1 MHIEEKDMQSR
12 QKIKE
17 KEKLDE
23 RKKLIELR
31 IYRLYYCL

>member
-12 QKIKE
+12 QKIYE
-17 KEKLDE
+17 KEKLEE

-31 IYRLYYCL
+31 IYRLYHCL